1 MIPLHVREFG
11 RVNYEVTWRA
21 MDAFTEARDESS
33 PDELWLVEH
42 DAVFTLGQA
51 GKEEHLLNTGSIPVI
66 RCDRGG
72 QVTYHG
78 PGQIIIYTLIDLRR
92 RSIGIRDFVML
103 LEDAVIATLARYQ
116 IEGRASRDA
125 PGVYVD
131 SSKIAALGLRV
142 RRGCT
147 FHGLAL
153 NVDMDLTPFSMINPC
168 GYAGLNVTSTQE
180 VGIEADRSVL
190 ARVLMNELKIRL
202 SA

>member
-1 MIPLHVREFG
+1 MIPLQVREFG
-11 RVNYEVTWRA
+11 CVNYEVTWRA
-21 MDAFTEARDESS
+21 MEAYTDARDNSS
-33 PDELWLVEH
+33 ADELWLVEH

-51 GKEEHLLNTGSIPVI
+51 GKEEHLLNTGPIPVI

-78 PGQIIIYTLIDLRR
+78 PGQIVIYTLIDLRR
-92 RSIGIRDFVML
+92 RSVGIRDFVML
-103 LEDAVIATLARYQ
+103 LEDAVIATLAKYNV
-116 IEGRASRDA
+116 AAKSRREA

-147 FHGLAL
+147 FHGLAM

-168 GYAGLNVTSTQE
+168 GYPGLTVTSTRE
-180 VGIEADRSVL
+180 VGIEADWSEL
-190 ARVLMNELKIRL
+190 AEKLMDELKIRL
-202 SA
+202 SV